1 MRMCKAC
8 MVRHPHVATVLAV
21 LNSALL
27 ARLDHCHVTNA
38 RLAIRTFAAFPEQA
52 LALLT
57 HPL

>member
-1 MRMCKAC
+1 M
-8 MVRHPHVATVLAV
+8 AV
-21 LNSALL
+21 LNSAILALL
-27 ARLDHCHVTNA
+27 DYCQVTNA